1 MASNSF
7 LDENKKRIEGIAK
20 ANNVDMGVAK
30 DMFISNITR
39 GTNYKGG
46 GTANIGELNKAW
58 QASIRPTENTYQPP
72 ENTYQQQF
80 DSVSQILEAQRIA
93 EQKAIQDRINSTVSS
108 IESYRP
114 QVQQSYED
122 SARQAYINQMR
133 GQGSLKD
140 VLSAQGFSGGMSETA
155 GLGLNAEYNQAL
167 KESQQTKQQA
177 ELEIDRMIADAR
189 MTGNTD
195 LANAMAQYYQNYIGE
210 LQNQQQQSNY
220 MSELQIQQQQATYD
234 NAYKLYAQGVRTP
247 GVLKVLGIEDAA
259 VAPTGSG
266 TNKWK
271 TTGTVNNGT
280 VNTKPTG
287 IDWSNNDI
295 NKLSA
300 ANQRNAAMLITQY
313 KSKQISEADFIKRM
327 KALGVNADYT
337 Y

>member
-20 ANNVDMGVAK
+20 ANNVDMSVAK

-46 GTANIGELNKAW
+46 GVADMGELNKAW
-58 QASIRPTENTYQPP
+58 QASIRPTGNTGNTGQP
-72 ENTYQQQF
+72 QF

-93 EQKAIQDRINSTVSS
+93 EQKAIQDRINSTVGS

-140 VLSAQGFSGGMSETA
+140 VLSAQGYSGGMSETA

-167 KESQQTKQQA
+167 NESQKTKQQA
-177 ELEIDRMIADAR
+177 ESEIDRMIADAR

-220 MSELQIQQQQATYD
+220 MSELQAQQEQATYD
-234 NAYKLYAQGVRTP
+234 NAYKLFAQGVRTP
-247 GVLKVLGIEDAA
+247 GVLKALGIEDYA

-280 VNTKPTG
+280 VNKNPTG
-287 IDWSNNDI
+287 IDWSDSDI

>member
-7 LDENKKRIEGIAK
+7 LDQNQSRIAGIAK
-20 ANNVDMGVAK
+20 ANGVDMSVAK
-30 DMFISNITR
+30 DMFISNITQ

-46 GTANIGELNKAW
+46 GAANMGELNKAW
-58 QASIRPTENTYQPP
+58 QASIRPTENTYQS
-72 ENTYQQQF
+72 QF
-80 DSVSQILEAQRIA
+80 DSVLQILEAQRIA
-93 EQKAIQDRINSTVSS
+93 EQKAIQDRINATVGS

-167 KESQQTKQQA
+167 NESQKTKQQA

-189 MTGNTD
+189 ITGNTD

-220 MSELQIQQQQATYD
+220 MSELQTQQQQTTYD
-234 NAYKLYAQGVRTP
+234 NAYKLYVQGVRTP
-247 GVLKVLGIEDAA
+247 GVLKALGIEGDGT

-266 TNKWK
+266 TNKGI
-271 TTGTVNNGT
+271 TTGTGNK
-280 VNTKPTG
+280 KPTG
-287 IDWSNNDI
+287 IDWSDNDI

>member
-7 LDENKKRIEGIAK
+7 LDQNQSRIAGIAK
-20 ANNVDMGVAK
+20 ANGVDMSVAK

-46 GTANIGELNKAW
+46 GAANIGELNKAW
-58 QASIRPTENTYQPP
+58 QASIRPTENTYQP
-72 ENTYQQQF
+72 QF
-80 DSVSQILEAQRIA
+80 DSISQILEAQRIA
-93 EQKAIQDRINSTVSS
+93 EQKAIQDRINATVGS

-140 VLSAQGFSGGMSETA
+140 VLSAQGYSGGMSETA

-167 KESQQTKQQA
+167 NESQKTKQQA

-189 MTGNTD
+189 ITGNTD

-210 LQNQQQQSNY
+210 LQNQRQQSNY
-220 MSELQIQQQQATYD
+220 MGELQTQQQQTTYD
-234 NAYKLYAQGVRTP
+234 NAYKLYVQGVRTP
-247 GVLKVLGIEDAA
+247 GVLKALGIEDAGT

-271 TTGTVNNGT
+271 TTGTVNKT
-280 VNTKPTG
+280 PTG
-287 IDWSNNDI
+287 IDWSDNDI

>member
-7 LDENKKRIEGIAK
+7 LDQNQSRIAGIAK
-20 ANNVDMGVAK
+20 ANGVDMSVAR
-30 DMFISNITR
+30 DMFISNITQ

-46 GTANIGELNKAW
+46 GVADMGELNKAW
-58 QASIRPTENTYQPP
+58 QASIRPTGNPTGNTYQP
-72 ENTYQQQF
+72 QS
-80 DSVSQILEAQRIA
+80 DSVSQVLEAQRIA
-93 EQKAIQDRINSTVSS
+93 EQKAIQDRINSTVGS

-167 KESQQTKQQA
+167 NESQKTKQQA

-189 MTGNTD
+189 TTGNTD

-220 MSELQIQQQQATYD
+220 MSELQAQQQQTTYD
-234 NAYKLYAQGVRTP
+234 NAYKLFAQGVRTP
-247 GVLKVLGIEDAA
+247 GVLKALGIEGDAG
-259 VAPTGSG
+259 APSNTVYKSTGS
-266 TNKWK
+266 NAN
-271 TTGTVNNGT
+271 TVNK
-280 VNTKPTG
+280 KPTG
-287 IDWSNNDI
+287 IDWSDNDI

-327 KALGVNADYT
+327 RALGVNADYT